1 MPIQVGDT
9 TQRSKTITDADIR
22 AFAEVSGDHNP
33 IHLDDDYAA
42 KSPFGRRVVYGIL
55 VTSVISAAL
64 ANDLPGEGTIYMAQS
79 VKFKKPVFIGDTVTA
94 TLTVTAYRE
103 DKRIATLQTN
113 VTNQDGAMVIE
124 GEATVLVP
132 EGR

>member
-103 DKRIATLQTN
+103 DKRIATLHTT